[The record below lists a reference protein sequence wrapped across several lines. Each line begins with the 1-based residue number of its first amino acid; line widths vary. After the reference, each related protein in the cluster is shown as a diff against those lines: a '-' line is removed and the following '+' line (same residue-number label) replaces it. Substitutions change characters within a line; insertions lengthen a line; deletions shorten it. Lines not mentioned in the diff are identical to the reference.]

1 MKEKTNKNKINNDK
15 FYLPTED
22 EINFFKKKSRVVN
35 TDKSTANW
43 VHQFENFREKAG
55 FTDGKMKHV
64 AEQGKANVQG
74 ADGLSVEECKKI
86 LYSPVLNIDTPT
98 GLLKKVFFLN
108 ALFLALRG
116 EYVSEDDYIIYNRWF
131 QKFHVDNDQME
142 GSDVLEPL
150 PHFSMPDKQALTP
163 IELKSTFTSAR
174 EIFKAE
180 INQESRIPFSNKSNK
195 LTINETETLQDIFKG
210 NGSIFNNCTFVF
222 NR

>member
-116 EYVSEDDYIIYNRWF
+116 ENMCLKMIILF
-131 QKFHVDNDQME
+131 IIVGFKSFMLVK
-142 GSDVLEPL
+142 SD
-150 PHFSMPDKQALTP
+150 
-163 IELKSTFTSAR
+163 
-174 EIFKAE
+174 
-180 INQESRIPFSNKSNK
+180 
-195 LTINETETLQDIFKG
+195 
-210 NGSIFNNCTFVF
+210 
-222 NR
+222 